1 MLGGGGHDGG
11 MEGDRGSDGGD
22 EGGNAGGAG
31 GATAENT
38 PMQSACKGEKITRP
52 FGATAA
58 CLNFQPLSV
67 ELMSTQLNV
76 AVAALKTPTQCAASG
91 AKTTG
96 SAPSAVRGCK
106 DR

>member
-58 CLNFQPLSV
+58 CLNSDSSFL
-67 ELMSTQLNV
+67 
-76 AVAALKTPTQCAASG
+76 G
-91 AKTTG
+91 
-96 SAPSAVRGCK
+96 PSRVCSFTNK
-106 DR
+106 LESCS